1 MTDEQSSKIMRS
13 VSNIVAFIKS
23 STTTTLFEANNRG
36 MINVD
41 EDELRKI
48 CNLLETSISNAYV
61 KSSRDLTSTMRSFTN

>member
-23 STTTTLFEANNRG
+23 NTTTTLFEAKNRG

-48 CNLLETSISNAYV
+48 CNLLEI
-61 KSSRDLTSTMRSFTN
+61 F

>member
-1 MTDEQSSKIMRS
+1 MTDEQSSKIIRS

-23 STTTTLFEANNRG
+23 NTTTTLFEANNRG